1 MFSVYK
7 EFFRCILTLWVSFM
21 HMANVSS
28 THYVPNI
35 SLNSGDIDMN
45 QMTPY
50 PDVVDGVIT
59 YMTASGRK
67 VL

>member
-7 EFFRCILTLWVSFM
+7 EFFRSILTLWVSFM
-21 HMANVSS
+21 HLKNVSS
-28 THYVPNI
+28 THCVPNI

-50 PDVVDGVIT
+50 PDGVDGMIT
-59 YMTASGRK
+59 YVAASGRK